1 MFLFPCNFLRVFYL
15 DVILRIRNEYAT
27 QYSWLISMSRKRK
40 LWILRKSFEGSLIY
54 MLVYICYLLAAME
67 SNRVK
72 SMQCKRTTAV
82 MMLSHVSHLK
92 INVLKIDLRLSKSNI
107 PKNNRVP
114 SSQEDGLKIDQIVF
128 AKIRKH
134 FFVM

>member
-1 MFLFPCNFLRVFYL
+1 
-15 DVILRIRNEYAT
+15 
-27 QYSWLISMSRKRK
+27 
-40 LWILRKSFEGSLIY
+40 